1 MRRIRDLNA
10 IYIALSTNFPSENKS
25 QIRRTSC
32 SMLYSSKEGRRIRKQ
47 QEPDPS
53 HVLLYSRKG
62 RRIYYICVVHRQGS
76 NPSHV
81 LLYSR
86 KGSRIYY
93 NCVVHRQGS
102 NPSHVLLYSRKGS
115 RIYYNCVVHRQ
126 GSNPSHV
133 LLYSRKGSRIYYNC
147 VVHRQGSTIGHWFT
161 LSIWIAILLTES
173 SITRISSRIAGS
185 PNVWGVFRTLTLALL
200 HSWNVN
206 SRNHKE
212 WRHRDRT

>member
-126 GSNPSHV
+126 GS
-133 LLYSRKGSRIYYNC
+133 
-147 VVHRQGSTIGHWFT
+147 TIGHWFT